1 MNENTKQDELMLE
14 EEEDIFFKRKSLDL
28 TPENAVFSS
37 SAGNLVSLEITNEE
51 GEKEFFERV
60 IVIRSFPITDP
71 DAFIS
76 IRTPDSKDGEKG
88 HEIGLIENVRLFPDD
103 TVKLLSEELARR
115 YFTPKIKK
123 IYGVK
128 EKLGHIY
135 WDVDTDSGKF
145 SFVVRG
151 AGANIRTLEDGRVLM
166 FDIDGSCFEISDP
179 EKLDKASFKKIEIY
193 L

>member
-1 MNENTKQDELMLE
+1 MNENSNQKDILSEDD
-14 EEEDIFFKRKSLDL
+14 EDIFSKRHSIDL
-28 TPENAVFSS
+28 TPENAVFKR
-37 SAGNLVSLEITNEE
+37 SAGDLVSLEIVNEN

-76 IRTPDSKDGEKG
+76 IRTPDTKEGEKG
-88 HEIGLIENVRLFPDD
+88 YEIGLIEDLKAFSKE
-103 TVKLLSEELARR
+103 TVDLLSSELQRR
-115 YFTPKIKK
+115 YFTPEITKILA
-123 IYGVK
+123 VK

-151 AGANIRTLEDGRVLM
+151 AGSNIRTLEDGRVLM
-166 FDIDGSCFEISDP
+166 FDIEGSCFKISDP
-179 EKLDKASFKKIEIY
+179 TKLDKASFKKIEIY

>member
-1 MNENTKQDELMLE
+1 MNANDKQNELMTE
-14 EEEDIFFKRKSLDL
+14 GEEDIFLKRKSLDL
-28 TPENAVFSS
+28 TPENAVFSR
-37 SAGNLVSLEITNEE
+37 SAGDLVSLEVINED

-76 IRTPDSKDGEKG
+76 IRTPDKKDGEKG
-88 HEIGLIENVRLFPDD
+88 FEIGLIEDLNVFPKE
-103 TVKLLSEELARR
+103 TVALLSEELGRR
-115 YFTPKIKK
+115 YFTSVITKILS
-123 IYGVK
+123 VK

-135 WDVDTDSGKF
+135 WDVETDSGRF

-166 FDIDGSCFEISDP
+166 FDIEGSCFKISDP